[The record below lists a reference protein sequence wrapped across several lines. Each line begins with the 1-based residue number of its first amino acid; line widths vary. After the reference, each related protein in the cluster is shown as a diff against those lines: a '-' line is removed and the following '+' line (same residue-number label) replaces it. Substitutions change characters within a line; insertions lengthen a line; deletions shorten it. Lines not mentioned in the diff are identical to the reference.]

1 MATNIQE
8 LRKIQ
13 YAEKRMQLAAE
24 REPYFDWQAR
34 LKEKIPPKAMNA
46 LETGF
51 SKAFYL
57 VFDKGVG
64 IIDRTYNKKAL
75 QDSFGQKSFEE
86 LKKEAGSAH
95 LWNTLATT
103 IDGVGL
109 GLLGIGVPDIIIWV
123 ATLLRGVY
131 ETAVRYGYDYDTDD
145 EKMFILKM
153 IENAMTSG
161 EQWAANNEEL
171 DEFICSLEHKFPSSE
186 EIKTQIDKTARAF
199 ATQMLISKFIQT
211 LPLVGVFGGAA
222 NPVYYQ
228 KVMKYVQ
235 LKYHKRYLLDVR

>member
-13 YAEKRMQLAAE
+13 YAEKRMQLTAE
-24 REPYFDWQAR
+24 REPYFDWQER

-51 SKAFYL
+51 AKAFY
-57 VFDKGVG
+57 VIFDKGVG
-64 IIDRTYNKKAL
+64 IIDKTYNKKEL
-75 QDSFGQKSFEE
+75 QASFGQKTFEE
-86 LKKEAGSAH
+86 LKKEAGTAH
-95 LWNTLATT
+95 MLNTLATT

-109 GLLGIGVPDIIIWV
+109 GLFGIGVPDIIIWV

-161 EQWAANNEEL
+161 EQWAVNNEEL
-171 DEFICSLEHKFPSSE
+171 DEYICALEHKYPTRDE
-186 EIKTQIDKTARAF
+186 MKIQIDKTARAF
-199 ATQMLISKFIQT
+199 ATQMLISKFVQT
-211 LPLVGVFGGAA
+211 LPLVGVLGGAA